1 MKSSKIDK
9 RLHAFLDE
17 LYAFGQSDGTMCN
30 VSPETGQ
37 FLRMLVVVTR
47 ATRILE
53 IGTSN
58 GYSTIWLA
66 LGAKE
71 TGGEVASIEIDPR
84 KVIMA
89 RRNFVQADVSRQVEM
104 WQGDATVLLRKRS
117 GLLDLVFID
126 GAKDQ
131 YLKYYQ
137 LVLPMMREGGLII
150 ADNAISHADEMREF
164 LDTVA
169 SDPRVESVLVPIGS
183 GLQFIL
189 TVG

>member
-17 LYAFGQSDGTMCN
+17 LYAFGQSDGTMWN

-126 GAKDQ
+126 GEKEQ
-131 YLKYYQ
+131 YYQ

-150 ADNAISHADEMREF
+150 ADNAILHADEMREF